1 MISSTIFSSS
11 FHKKLQIN
19 VQKSYREFIDDLRA
33 DFENGFNTDTVSPE
47 FLEQLD
53 DIIHDEALD
62 HYSPTKF
69 YWLNLVDNLIYVI
82 QMHEELLSAEDATD
96 EELEE
101 LGETEDELFSFWNES
116 DLAEQF
122 INLMKEDKA
131 VLEASDH
138 LVPLLENQIIAFYV
152 LHVNK
157 YHQQFDDALVYQIVP
172 EIGEGDL
179 GLYLGDQHLFT
190 EFKPKPEGLP
200 ALALTSVDFDENEIK
215 VESGNKDLKLKFV
228 KTKPAIKK
236 DDLELFVLP
245 QCLEG
250 QKNHDQFVKNINKA
264 LDRIKKYAPHL
275 FTTFKS
281 FTHTIVPVN
290 EEGIVSYSMQS
301 LPGYS
306 SINLFNRDQIDLMDD
321 LLHEN
326 GHHYLN
332 TYLNFQEL
340 INEDDDK
347 IYYSP
352 WRKALRP
359 VRGIYHATFTFY
371 WALELFVNLNKST
384 STEFTKEEKIKIK
397 TRLVEEYLMLEYCS
411 QDLKHA
417 FKNKKINKDGWKLI
431 QDVYTLINS
440 YQKLAATTLNE
451 LKSLDKEKHIHL
463 TDLANHL
470 MNMRET
476 YNNK

>member
-1 MISSTIFSSS
+1 MISSVVFSSA
-11 FHKKLQIN
+11 FHKKLQAN
-19 VQKSYREFIDDLRA
+19 VKKSYRDFIDDLRA

-53 DIIHDEALD
+53 DIVHDETFD
-62 HYSPTKF
+62 HYSPIKF

-82 QMHEELLSAEDATD
+82 QMHEELLSAEDASD

-152 LHVNK
+152 LHINK
-157 YHQQFDDALVYQIVP
+157 YLQQFDDALVYQIVP
-172 EIGEGDL
+172 EIGEGEV
-179 GLYLGDQHLFT
+179 GLYLGDNHHQV
-190 EFKPKPEGLP
+190 EFKPKPDGFP

-215 VESGNKDLKLKFV
+215 IESGNKDLKYKMS
-228 KTKPAIKK
+228 KIKPSIKK

-245 QCLEG
+245 QCKEG
-250 QKNHDQFVKNINKA
+250 LKNHEQFVKNISKA

-275 FTTFKS
+275 YTTFKS

-371 WALELFVNLNKST
+371 WALELFVNLNKSNA
-384 STEFTKEEKIKIK
+384 TEFTKEEKVKIK
-397 TRLVEEYLMLEYCS
+397 TRLVEEYLMLEYCQ

-417 FKNKKINKDGWKLI
+417 FKYKKINKDGWKLI
-431 QDVYTLINS
+431 QDIYVLINS
-440 YQKLAATTLNE
+440 YKKLAAETLAE
-451 LKSLDKEKHIHL
+451 LKTLDKDKHIHL